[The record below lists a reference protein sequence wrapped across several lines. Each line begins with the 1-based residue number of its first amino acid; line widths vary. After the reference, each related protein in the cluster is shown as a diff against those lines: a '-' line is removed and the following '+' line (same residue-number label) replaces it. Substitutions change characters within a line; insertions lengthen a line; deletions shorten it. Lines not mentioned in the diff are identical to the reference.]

1 MRFLKLK
8 KNENYNCNF
17 WHVIL
22 WKAHTLYQPLLFTVL
37 KNKVLDIFIDNKNKT
52 NSEEDEKYICLRVIN
67 DNNNMKDGVYN
78 NLCFLTLK

>member
-1 MRFLKLK
+1 MKIII
-8 KNENYNCNF
+8 
-17 WHVIL
+17 VIFDTSYFG
-22 WKAHTLYQPLLFTVL
+22 KHILYINLCFFTVL